1 MADEEKKLIIDDD
14 WKAEA
19 QREKEILAAKEKEE
33 KQEKAEAEA
42 HGRSGPL
49 PQAELS
55 GLVSMLA
62 TQAFFALG
70 LIRTQEEQ
78 DQEKEPDLEMAK
90 FNIDILG
97 KLEAKTK
104 GNLTDQEDK
113 LLKETLSQLRM
124 AFVQLSKQYGS

>member
-14 WKAEA
+14 WKEEA
-19 QREKEILAAKEKEE
+19 KREKEILAAKEKEE
-33 KQEKAEAEA
+33 KQKKEEAKT

-49 PQAELS
+49 PQAELP

-90 FNIDILG
+90 FNIDLLG
-97 KLEAKTK
+97 MLEEKTK
-104 GNLTDQEDK
+104 GNLTEQEDK

-124 AFVQLSKQYGS
+124 AFVQLSKN